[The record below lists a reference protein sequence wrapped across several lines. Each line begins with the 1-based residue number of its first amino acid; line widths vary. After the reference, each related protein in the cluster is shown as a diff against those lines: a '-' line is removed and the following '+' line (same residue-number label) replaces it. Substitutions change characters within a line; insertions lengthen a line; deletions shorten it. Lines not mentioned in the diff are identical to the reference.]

1 MSAILEKTYTRSVM
15 NGSGVYTKLNVFHLH
30 DGTYDV
36 ILLRSRMIVPLGCR
50 YTRDFFEKKYK
61 KLNLKNPM
69 VIFGKKISSLKCL
82 SCDFQKR

>member
-36 ILLRSRMIVPLGCR
+36 IFLSQNISASTSYLHKDCL
-50 YTRDFFEKKYK
+50 F
-61 KLNLKNPM
+61 
-69 VIFGKKISSLKCL
+69 KICAEAEWLFL
-82 SCDFQKR
+82 